1 MKLLKIFL
9 LTMFMTVSAHA
20 ETITVIVTGKP
31 GGTFH
36 ARSMLYV
43 DELTKLGW
51 DTNIIQAGSCVK
63 AEQIVKNTD
72 NPVIMAWNSGSN
84 ANKCDIMPTAVSY
97 THLRAHETPEHRGL
111 RRLG

>member
-43 DELTKLGW
+43 EELTKLGW

-63 AEQIVKNTD
+63 AQTRTCSLIGCIVQWPFVDWTR
-72 NPVIMAWNSGSN
+72 ISL
-84 ANKCDIMPTAVSY
+84 IF
-97 THLRAHETPEHRGL
+97 
-111 RRLG
+111 RRLDAVFADFSIIGNSFGDFR

>member
-51 DTNIIQAGSCVK
+51 DTNIVQAGSCVK
-63 AEQIVKNTD
+63 AEQIVKKTD
-72 NPVIMAWNSGSN
+72 DPVIMAWNSGSN
-84 ANKCDIMPTAVSY
+84 AGKCDIMPT
-97 THLRAHETPEHRGL
+97 EENFIGL
-111 RRLG
+111 DYVAPMLWCSKFA